1 MTDKSAK
8 PAAPFGPDIIKTCIP
23 HRDPMLMITKVVA
36 VSEGEID
43 IENHVSEDAPFF
55 AGHFPENPIMPGVL
69 ITETCAQ
76 GGAMLIELSG
86 LIDGNTEFMAF
97 TGIDKA
103 KFRRPVKPND
113 TLCVHVKI
121 AKQRG
126 ALYKFESVA
135 KVEGSVVAT
144 VDFTASIM
152 KF

>member
-1 MTDKSAK
+1 MSTK
-8 PAAPFGPDIIKTCIP
+8 PTPPFGQDIVKQCIP
-23 HRDPMLMITKVVA
+23 HRDPMLMITKVTA
-36 VSEGEID
+36 LSEGAID
-43 IENHVSEDAPFF
+43 IENHVADDAPFF
-55 AGHFPENPIMPGVL
+55 AGHFPGNPIMPGVL

-86 LIDGNTEFMAF
+86 FIDGSEEFMAF

-126 ALYKFESVA
+126 PLYKFESVA
-135 KVEGSVVAT
+135 KVDGTIVAT
-144 VDFTASIM
+144 VDFSASIM

>member
-1 MTDKSAK
+1 MSVK
-8 PAAPFGPDIIKTCIP
+8 PVPPFGPQIIKQCIP
-23 HRDPMLMITKVVA
+23 HRDPMLMITKVVSLA
-36 VSEGEID
+36 DGIID

-55 AGHFPENPIMPGVL
+55 AGHFPGNPIMPGVL

-86 LIDGNTEFMAF
+86 LIDGASEFMAF

-103 KFRRPVKPND
+103 KFRRPVKPNN
-113 TLCVHVKI
+113 TLCVQVKI

-126 ALYKFESVA
+126 PLYKFESVA
-135 KVEGSVVAT
+135 KVDGDIVAT
-144 VDFTASIM
+144 VDFSASIM

>member
-1 MTDKSAK
+1 MSLK
-8 PAAPFGPDIIKTCIP
+8 PGKPKPPFGQDVIKTCIP
-23 HRDPMLMITKVVA
+23 HRDPMLMMTRVVS
-36 VSEGEID
+36 VDTGVIEV
-43 IENHVSEDAPFF
+43 ENHVRPDAPFF
-55 AGHFPENPIMPGVL
+55 AGHFPGNPIMPGVL

-76 GGAMLIELSG
+76 AGAMLIDLTCP
-86 LIDGNTEFMAF
+86 IDADTEFMAF

-113 TLCVHVKI
+113 TICVSLKI

-126 ALYKFESVA
+126 PLYKFESVA
-135 KVEGSVVAT
+135 KVGDDIVAN

>member
-1 MTDKSAK
+1 MSVK
-8 PAAPFGPDIIKTCIP
+8 PTPPFGQDIIKQCIP
-23 HRDPMLMITKVVA
+23 HRDPMLMMTKVVA
-36 VSEGEID
+36 LTEGAIE
-43 IENHVSEDAPFF
+43 IENHVTADAPFF
-55 AGHFPENPIMPGVL
+55 AGHFPGNPIMPGVL

-86 LIDGNTEFMAF
+86 FIKGDTEFMAF

-126 ALYKFESVA
+126 PLYKFESTV
-135 KVEGSVVAT
+135 KVDDAIVAT
-144 VDFTASIM
+144 VDFSASIM